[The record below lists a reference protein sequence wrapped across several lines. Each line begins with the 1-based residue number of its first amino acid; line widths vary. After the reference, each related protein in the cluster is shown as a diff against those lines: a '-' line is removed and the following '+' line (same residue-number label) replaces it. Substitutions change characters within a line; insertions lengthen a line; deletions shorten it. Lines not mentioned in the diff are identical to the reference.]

1 MSYANKLAVSHH
13 ALPAPSLAA
22 SLHAVSAR
30 KACDVRL
37 QHHDLLASDL
47 FASDLF
53 ASDLFDSDLFDSKS
67 VAARLGLLPR
77 LCCVAEGRSG
87 VGRVMP

>member
-37 QHHDLLASDL
+37 QHDDLIDSDLLASDL
-47 FASDLF
+47 I
-53 ASDLFDSDLFDSKS
+53 DSDLFDSKS

-77 LCCVAEGRSG
+77 LCCIAEGRSG

>member
-1 MSYANKLAVSHH
+1 MSYANGLAVPHH

-37 QHHDLLASDL
+37 QHHDL

-77 LCCVAEGRSG
+77 LCGIAEGRSG

>member
-37 QHHDLLASDL
+37 QHHDL

-77 LCCVAEGRSG
+77 LCCIAEG
-87 VGRVMP
+87 

>member
-1 MSYANKLAVSHH
+1 VTNKLTVPHH

-37 QHHDLLASDL
+37 QHHDLFASDLLASDL
-47 FASDLF
+47 LA
-53 ASDLFDSDLFDSKS
+53 SDLFDSKS

-77 LCCVAEGRSG
+77 LCCIAEGRSG

>member
-1 MSYANKLAVSHH
+1 M
-13 ALPAPSLAA
+13 
-22 SLHAVSAR
+22 
-30 KACDVRL
+30 ACDVRL

-77 LCCVAEGRSG
+77 LCGIAEGRSG